1 MGKCIDFKPWTVWA
15 GTIAF
20 AVFFGIGTVYQTP
33 AHAQS
38 AAPKQT
44 AVPNTGDRDLASIN
58 ARRNVL
64 FQRMVEQPEDLDI
77 AFEYAALSVRVGDL
91 EAAIGTLE
99 RMLIFA
105 PGLPRLQLE
114 LGLLYYRA
122 GAFET
127 ARTYLEA
134 GIAAPNVPPN
144 VLARVEQILAGIDTA
159 EKRQKLSGQ
168 FRVGLRY
175 QSNANRAPRSADVDL
190 NGLIFQLSQDALGE
204 SDLNVYG
211 AASVHFV
218 HELES
223 QGDTFEVDVIG
234 YGAKQFQ
241 RHELDL
247 LQGEITAGPAF
258 DMGRFDID
266 NAKLGVYGIASA
278 VHLAGDF
285 YASAFGVG
293 SRLAMKPSA
302 QASLLLKAEYRRR
315 IFQDTTNAPTGS
327 NRTGDE
333 YRLGAFGSYIVN
345 PNLMISGGIQHQW
358 STAELDFLAYS
369 ETTVFA
375 GPTYAF
381 ASPLDESAKAWT
393 ASLHLGA
400 TLRRYDAP
408 DPVINAAEEQND
420 NEFFVRTSLTIPIHD
435 EWALLG
441 EAEYRNI
448 NSNYDTRKHDNAT
461 VTLSAVKKF

>member
-159 EKRQKLSGQ
+159 EKR
-168 FRVGLRY
+168 
-175 QSNANRAPRSADVDL
+175 
-190 NGLIFQLSQDALGE
+190 
-204 SDLNVYG
+204 
-211 AASVHFV
+211 
-218 HELES
+218 
-223 QGDTFEVDVIG
+223 
-234 YGAKQFQ
+234 
-241 RHELDL
+241 
-247 LQGEITAGPAF
+247 
-258 DMGRFDID
+258 
-266 NAKLGVYGIASA
+266 
-278 VHLAGDF
+278 
-285 YASAFGVG
+285 
-293 SRLAMKPSA
+293 
-302 QASLLLKAEYRRR
+302 
-315 IFQDTTNAPTGS
+315 
-327 NRTGDE
+327 
-333 YRLGAFGSYIVN
+333 
-345 PNLMISGGIQHQW
+345 
-358 STAELDFLAYS
+358 
-369 ETTVFA
+369 
-375 GPTYAF
+375 
-381 ASPLDESAKAWT
+381 
-393 ASLHLGA
+393 
-400 TLRRYDAP
+400 
-408 DPVINAAEEQND
+408 
-420 NEFFVRTSLTIPIHD
+420 
-435 EWALLG
+435 
-441 EAEYRNI
+441 
-448 NSNYDTRKHDNAT
+448 
-461 VTLSAVKKF
+461 